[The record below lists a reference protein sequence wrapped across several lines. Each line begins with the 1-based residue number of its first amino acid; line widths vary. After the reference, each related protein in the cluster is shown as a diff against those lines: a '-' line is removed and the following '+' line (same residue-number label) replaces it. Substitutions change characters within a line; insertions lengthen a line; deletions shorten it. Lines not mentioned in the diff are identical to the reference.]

1 MTSSKAPTLS
11 AAWRHSAST
20 QGGASKGTC
29 VHMRVTAAPPCY
41 LSARDCCAAVLPFA
55 CGHSLPASRTVLRP
69 LRPMTV
75 RARVPCMHSDPIT
88 RAQSSA
94 AKHPDRPGKLGRGL
108 ELVTCANP
116 PVTAD
121 RTVDDAKSVR
131 LAERDLKDAVEQAR
145 RRGRKAR
152 AKAKRL
158 NEAMARLNEAIHLIN
173 RLISLFH
180 KPLST
185 AGARECKSELDG
197 LELNLMPPMATVV
210 FQLTQSLPDLAA
222 FWTAPFAPRDPEAET
237 PASPRRD
244 ASSKE
249 YGANQDET

>member
-1 MTSSKAPTLS
+1 
-11 AAWRHSAST
+11 
-20 QGGASKGTC
+20 
-29 VHMRVTAAPPCY
+29 MRVTAAPPCY

-69 LRPMTV
+69 LRPRTV
-75 RARVPCMHSDPIT
+75 RARVPCMHSDVLT
-88 RAQSSA
+88 RVESSA
-94 AKHPDRPGKLGRGL
+94 NSHPNRSGVVLAHAL
-108 ELVTCANP
+108 ELVTLDKP
-116 PVTAD
+116 SVGGV
-121 RTVDDAKSVR
+121 RTVDEAKAVR
-131 LAERDLKDAVEQAR
+131 LAELEKRNAVEQAR

-185 AGARECKSELDG
+185 VGARECKSELDG

-210 FQLTQSLPDLAA
+210 FQLTQSLPDLGG
-222 FWTAPFAPRDPEAET
+222 AEC
-237 PASPRRD
+237 
-244 ASSKE
+244 
-249 YGANQDET
+249 